1 MDKKAALNPSYIETK
16 QDPPL
21 QVKYL
26 RGHESAHVENP
37 VSDQTLNCVNSLV
50 IEVLPNP
57 QTSDPTV
64 HVSPLP
70 VSSIL
75 AIN

>member
-57 QTSDPTV
+57 QTSDPAV